1 VTTPGTVRRSGGAP
15 SSAPTSNARVEVS
28 PRRVRAHLG
37 GEVVLDSTA
46 ALLVWELPH
55 YPSYYIPVA
64 DIRAELEAIETENPG
79 PHGEVHYTVRLGEHE
94 AVGAAR
100 RYPDHPDERI
110 RDAVRFDWPAM
121 DAWFEEDEEVFV
133 HPKDPYKRVD
143 ILPSSRHVRVIIDGT
158 VVADSH
164 RPWVLF
170 ETGLPPRYYL
180 PKADVRMDLL
190 GPTGKSTS
198 CPYKGDASY
207 WSVGEQPDI
216 AWSYK
221 SPTQES
227 IRIAGLV
234 SFYNEKIDIEVDG
247 VLLDR
252 PRSPFS

>member
-1 VTTPGTVRRSGGAP
+1 MTASGTVRRSGAP
-15 SSAPTSNARVEVS
+15 SRAPISNARVEVS
-28 PRRVRAHLG
+28 PKRVRAHLDG
-37 GEVVLDSTA
+37 QVVLDSTA
-46 ALLVWELPH
+46 ALLVWEVPH
-55 YPSYYIPVA
+55 YPSYYVPLA
-64 DIRAELEAIETENPG
+64 DVRAVLEPIEPA
-79 PHGEVHYTVRLGEHE
+79 R
-94 AVGAAR
+94 AR
-100 RYPDHPDERI
+100 RRGALHGPARRAGGGRTRPGDTRITRTSEI

-133 HPKDPYKRVD
+133 HPKDPHKRVE

-164 RPWVLF
+164 RPWLLF
-170 ETGLPPRYYL
+170 ETGLPTRYYL

-190 GPTGKSTS
+190 TPTDHSTS

-207 WSVGEQPDI
+207 WSVGERPNI
-216 AWSYK
+216 VWGYK
-221 SPTQES
+221 SPVQES

-247 VLLDR
+247 VLEER